1 MKMKKM
7 KTAANSFL
15 MTTILAFGDGWVTE
29 GLASLALNAGAAL
42 YTYKMIKE
50 IGKIIKS
57 GSVKRCEV
65 QHWYQTQN
73 PHVNLNLLKLFICNW
88 DS

>member
-29 GLASLALNAGAAL
+29 GLAALAALNGDAAL
-42 YTYKMIKE
+42 YKMIKE
-50 IGKIIKS
+50 IGKITKN
-57 GSVKRCEV
+57 GC
-65 QHWYQTQN
+65 
-73 PHVNLNLLKLFICNW
+73 
-88 DS
+88 